1 MQFSSRFTIAVHILL
16 AVNEFDGQCKT
27 TSFFLGNSVN
37 VNPVIIRKTLGQL
50 KDAGLV
56 TVEAGVGGASL
67 AKDPSR
73 WRKIRKRSHCG
84 IFSARWKIRRKN
96 CFTFMKIPIPI
107 ARWERIS
114 TRSWTAGCGSS
125 NGTCRRIW
133 MT

>member
-67 AKDPSR
+67 AKDP
-73 WRKIRKRSHCG
+73 KRSHCG
-84 IFSARWKIRRKN
+84 IFSVRWKIRRRN
-96 CFTFMKIPIPI
+96 CFTFTKIPTQI
-107 ARWERIS
+107 ARWERIF
-114 TRSWTAGCGSS
+114 TRSWTAACGSS
-125 NGTCRRIW
+125 SGTCRRIW